1 MDAASSTSF
10 LEAESRSPWP
20 DRSPPCAM
28 HRSLAKRTMSSRPTG
43 SSPCMFPTSMI
54 PGLAC
59 SSPGEVE
66 ISMARIAT
74 PPALVPMDVSF
85 DIPAHGPAC
94 RSSSTAASSSLDL
107 YRHLDHSPED
117 ASRRIDRVATASLLE
132 STSSKESTSNSSS
145 SGVVRRAPIGDGRRS
160 DLASTRAATTRM
172 KHTTAQAR

>member
-1 MDAASSTSF
+1 
-10 LEAESRSPWP
+10 
-20 DRSPPCAM
+20 
-28 HRSLAKRTMSSRPTG
+28 
-43 SSPCMFPTSMI
+43 MFPTSMI

-117 ASRRIDRVATASLLE
+117 ASRDNDRVETALLLE